1 MKKAKSKRTR
11 SKGAHGLRS
20 ELMALGYH
28 LEGALDAL
36 ERATKRAREAGAVDQ
51 LAVATKAL
59 RAIANTSTTD
69 ARSKGVAKAALEKM
83 EIGT

>member
-1 MKKAKSKRTR
+1 MTVSKKKT
-11 SKGAHGLRS
+11 SKGTHGLRT

-28 LEGALDAL
+28 LEAALDAL
-36 ERATKRAREAGAVDQ
+36 EVAKKRAREAGAVDQ

-69 ARSKGVAKAALEKM
+69 ARSKGVARAALKKM
-83 EIGT
+83 EIPS